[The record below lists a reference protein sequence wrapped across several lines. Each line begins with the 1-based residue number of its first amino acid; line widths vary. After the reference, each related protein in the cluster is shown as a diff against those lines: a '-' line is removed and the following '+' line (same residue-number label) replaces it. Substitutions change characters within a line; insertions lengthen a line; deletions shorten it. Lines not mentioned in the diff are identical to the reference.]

1 MNNSAK
7 IAKIRGG
14 GRELLPDAIK
24 ALAIILVVW
33 GHAIQYFHGHSYDY
47 WNDPVFKA
55 IYGFHMPIFALVS
68 GYLFSRS
75 IQRHRA
81 GTLVFRKAKALL
93 LPCLTWGTIMGCLSL
108 LYDIAVGSTPSLW
121 TIFATP
127 AREVLNN
134 YWFLKAVFLGCV
146 CVLAIEKWLRG
157 HWIAFFALC
166 LTTLLW
172 SRWETIA
179 FVLPY
184 FVLGHVYGKRNQR
197 LHVSRW
203 LAIGSAA
210 IYVATQLAYTKECY
224 IYISGMDLLSAS
236 DHLRQLGICL
246 FRFVVGMAGC
256 IGFAGILEMLLSKV
270 KHTNALKEIGAST
283 GAIYIVTTPVF
294 LYGDHILERVRG
306 VFAGEFPLSLF
317 YNVGLLLTSLMLIF
331 VTMRLVNFVC
341 QSKWIARLFF
351 GK

>member
-7 IAKIRGG
+7 IAKIRGA

-81 GTLVFRKAKALL
+81 STLVFRKVKALL

-108 LYDIAVGSTPSLW
+108 LYDMAGGSMPRLW

-146 CVLAIEKWLRG
+146 CVLAIEKWLHG
-157 HWIAFFALC
+157 HWIAYFALC

-172 SRWETIA
+172 SKWETIA

-210 IYVATQLAYTKECY
+210 IYVATQLAYSKECY
-224 IYISGMDLLSAS
+224 IYISGMDLLGAS
-236 DHLRQLGICL
+236 DPLRQLGICL
-246 FRFVVGMAGC
+246 FRFLVGMAGC
-256 IGFAGILEMLLSKV
+256 IGFTGILEMLLSKV
-270 KHTNALKEIGAST
+270 KHTDALKEIGAST
-283 GAIYIVTTPVF
+283 GALYIVTTPVF
-294 LYGDHILERVRG
+294 LYGDHILEKDGG

-317 YNVGLLLTSLMLIF
+317 YNVGLLLASLMLIF
-331 VTMRLVNFVC
+331 VVIRLVNFVC
-341 QSKWIARLFF
+341 RSKWVARLFF